1 MLKRI
6 KYLESILKSEKKLI
20 SVIRDELMEIRE
32 KYADARRTQ
41 LVGAF
46 EEAEIVPD
54 APAADE
60 AVVCMTRAGFVKRM
74 QPKLFE
80 KSVQNGEVPV
90 EPPYRFACET
100 TDKLLFFTD
109 QGNCYPVMVS
119 QVPECRVK
127 DRGLPLGGLLAGL
140 AKGENVVSL
149 LCVKPSDFT
158 GELLFVSRGGLVKRV
173 DMAEYNINRARF
185 AATGLKDGD
194 RLLTVLRLSGENNL
208 LMITEQGMAI
218 HFRTAEVSLIG
229 RTAAGVKGI
238 ALAPEDGVGFVLPD
252 DEEGEVLLVS
262 DKGFMKRCLLID
274 FDLQARAGKGV
285 KCFAFQKNGA
295 NGTRICAAL
304 LVKQPFDFVAK
315 QKSGQEMPLN
325 TNAVR
330 IERRD
335 SRGSMYA
342 MCVLDDT
349 IEFVERTIQR
359 GN

>member
-1 MLKRI
+1 M
-6 KYLESILKSEKKLI
+6 KLQP
-20 SVIRDELMEIRE
+20 
-32 KYADARRTQ
+32 KYADLILNLLVAVAISLVVNFSYVLLMLVDLNSDNQPRPAGERIVERTDEGVLAVHPDGYGY
-41 LVGAF
+41 LVYENGDSVYVMMQR
-46 EEAEIVPD
+46 IY
-54 APAADE
+54 
-60 AVVCMTRAGFVKRM
+60 RM
-74 QPKLFE
+74 
-80 KSVQNGEVPV
+80 N
-90 EPPYRFACET
+90 
-100 TDKLLFFTD
+100 
-109 QGNCYPVMVS
+109 
-119 QVPECRVK
+119 
-127 DRGLPLGGLLAGL
+127 
-140 AKGENVVSL
+140 
-149 LCVKPSDFT
+149 
-158 GELLFVSRGGLVKRV
+158 
-173 DMAEYNINRARF
+173 
-185 AATGLKDGD
+185 LKDGD
-194 RLLTVLRLSGENNL
+194 RLLTVLRLSGESNL

-342 MCVLDDT
+342 MCLLDDT

>member
-1 MLKRI
+1 MPGPGRSNPTSVPERDGDGLRGPAHAGRGEPAGRRLDWDALLLRI
-6 KYLESILKSEKKLI
+6 H
-20 SVIRDELMEIRE
+20 
-32 KYADARRTQ
+32 
-41 LVGAF
+41 
-46 EEAEIVPD
+46 
-54 APAADE
+54 PAA
-60 AVVCMTRAGFVKRM
+60 
-74 QPKLFE
+74 
-80 KSVQNGEVPV
+80 S
-90 EPPYRFACET
+90 
-100 TDKLLFFTD
+100 
-109 QGNCYPVMVS
+109 
-119 QVPECRVK
+119 RVA
-127 DRGLPLGGLLAGL
+127 LLATQT
-140 AKGENVVSL
+140 
-149 LCVKPSDFT
+149 P
-158 GELLFVSRGGLVKRV
+158 
-173 DMAEYNINRARF
+173 
-185 AATGLKDGD
+185 ATTE
-194 RLLTVLRLSGENNL
+194 RLRLGPMKIWL
-208 LMITEQGMAI
+208 DG
-218 HFRTAEVSLIG
+218 SLIG

>member
-1 MLKRI
+1 M
-6 KYLESILKSEKKLI
+6 
-20 SVIRDELMEIRE
+20 
-32 KYADARRTQ
+32 
-41 LVGAF
+41 
-46 EEAEIVPD
+46 
-54 APAADE
+54 
-60 AVVCMTRAGFVKRM
+60 
-74 QPKLFE
+74 
-80 KSVQNGEVPV
+80 
-90 EPPYRFACET
+90 
-100 TDKLLFFTD
+100 
-109 QGNCYPVMVS
+109 
-119 QVPECRVK
+119 
-127 DRGLPLGGLLAGL
+127 
-140 AKGENVVSL
+140 
-149 LCVKPSDFT
+149 KPSDFT

-173 DMAEYNINRARF
+173 DMVEYNINRARF

-194 RLLTVLRLSGENNL
+194 RLLTVLRLSGESNL

>member
-1 MLKRI
+1 
-6 KYLESILKSEKKLI
+6 
-20 SVIRDELMEIRE
+20 
-32 KYADARRTQ
+32 
-41 LVGAF
+41 
-46 EEAEIVPD
+46 
-54 APAADE
+54 
-60 AVVCMTRAGFVKRM
+60 
-74 QPKLFE
+74 
-80 KSVQNGEVPV
+80 
-90 EPPYRFACET
+90 
-100 TDKLLFFTD
+100 
-109 QGNCYPVMVS
+109 
-119 QVPECRVK
+119 
-127 DRGLPLGGLLAGL
+127 
-140 AKGENVVSL
+140 
-149 LCVKPSDFT
+149 
-158 GELLFVSRGGLVKRV
+158 
-173 DMAEYNINRARF
+173 
-185 AATGLKDGD
+185 
-194 RLLTVLRLSGENNL
+194 
-208 LMITEQGMAI
+208 MITEQGMAI